1 VYIQNRCYTTSVIE
15 KTPFEAFT
23 GRKPGVKH
31 LKVFGCLCY
40 THIPSSLRQKW
51 DSKIGKGVF
60 IGYGSCEKGY
70 RVYDLKTE
78 KIVLSRSVIFSE
90 DRAWNW
96 ERKLMNQNRLS
107 LNLEGGEVEGENSVE
122 HLAAAHPDNIEHYH
136 QNSTVGELAENIDS
150 DNSQQSSPS
159 STPKKLKTLQDIY
172 ARCHMCII
180 EPENY
185 QEAFGDKAWQEAMK
199 EELEVIEKNN
209 TWELVERPIDKPV
222 IGVKW
227 VYKTKL
233 HLDGSVQKHKARL
246 VAKGY
251 AQKSGIDYNET
262 FAPVA
267 RLDIIRTLIA
277 LAAQKRWKL
286 FHMDVK
292 SAFLNGVLKEE
303 VYVEQPEGFEV
314 KNAGH
319 KVYKLK
325 KALYGLKQAPRAWYS
340 EIHAYLSMCKFK
352 RSISEATLYIRSD
365 LEGNLIIVLIYVDD
379 IVYTGSSGRLLSEF
393 KREMMQ
399 RYEMPDLGLLH
410 HFLGMGILQTDQGV
424 FIHQGKYA
432 KSLLS
437 KFGLDDC
444 KPVSIPLATSEKL
457 KKVDGSELVDEG
469 LYRRI
474 VGSLLYLTAT
484 RPDLMYAAS
493 LLSRFM
499 TGPTKIHMG
508 VAKRVLR
515 YVQGTLSYEIEYV
528 RDQSATLI
536 GFCDADWAG
545 SEDDSRS
552 TSGYA
557 FSFGSGVFSWS
568 SVKQN
573 TVALS
578 IAEAE
583 YVSTSEATA
592 QAIWLRFVLDDFGEM
607 QAEAIPLFCD
617 NMSAISMARN
627 PVFHQ
632 TTRHINRKYHF
643 IREAL

>member
-1 VYIQNRCYTTSVIE
+1 MEKEMPVIFWSEAVNTAVYIQNRCYTTSVSE

-23 GRKPGVKH
+23 GKKPGVKH

-51 DSKIGKGVF
+51 DSKTGKGVF
-60 IGYGSCEKGY
+60 VGYGSCEKGY

-96 ERKLMNQNRLS
+96 ERKLMNQNHLS
-107 LNLEGGEVEGENSVE
+107 LNLEGGEVEGENSAE
-122 HLAAAHPDNIEHYH
+122 HLAAAQPDNIKHCH
-136 QNSTVGELAENIDS
+136 QNSTVEELAENVDS

-159 STPKKLKTLQDIY
+159 FTPVKLKTLQDIY

-251 AQKSGIDYNET
+251 AQKSEIDYNET

-267 RLDIIRTLIA
+267 RLDTIRTLIA
-277 LAAQKRWKL
+277 LAAQKGWKL
-286 FHMDVK
+286 FQLDVK
-292 SAFLNGVLKEE
+292 SAFLNGVLKKE
-303 VYVEQPEGFEV
+303 VYVEQPEGFEI

-340 EIHAYLSMCKFK
+340 EIDTYLTMCKFK
-352 RSISEATLYIRSD
+352 RSTSEATLYTRSD
-365 LEGNLIIVLIYVDD
+365 LEGNLIIVSIYVDD
-379 IVYTGSSGRLLSEF
+379 IVYTGSSERLLSEF

-399 RYEMPDLGLLH
+399 RYEMSDLGLLH

-424 FIHQGKYA
+424 FIHQNKYA

-437 KFGLDDC
+437 KFGLEDC

-457 KKVDGSELVDEG
+457 KKVDGSELADEG
-469 LYRRI
+469 LY
-474 VGSLLYLTAT
+474 
-484 RPDLMYAAS
+484 
-493 LLSRFM
+493 
-499 TGPTKIHMG
+499 
-508 VAKRVLR
+508 
-515 YVQGTLSYEIEYV
+515 
-528 RDQSATLI
+528 
-536 GFCDADWAG
+536 
-545 SEDDSRS
+545 
-552 TSGYA
+552 
-557 FSFGSGVFSWS
+557 
-568 SVKQN
+568 
-573 TVALS
+573 
-578 IAEAE
+578 
-583 YVSTSEATA
+583 
-592 QAIWLRFVLDDFGEM
+592 
-607 QAEAIPLFCD
+607 
-617 NMSAISMARN
+617 
-627 PVFHQ
+627 
-632 TTRHINRKYHF
+632 
-643 IREAL
+643 